1 MFLVH
6 MQKTKLVQTGKKKID
21 SLISILKIIE
31 SMLKKTIA
39 YDGRVHY
46 KIYENG

>member
-1 MFLVH
+1 MFLIH
-6 MQKTKLVQTGKKKID
+6 MQKTKLVQTGKKID

>member
-6 MQKTKLVQTGKKKID
+6 MQKTKLVQTGKKID
-21 SLISILKIIE
+21 SLISIFKIIE